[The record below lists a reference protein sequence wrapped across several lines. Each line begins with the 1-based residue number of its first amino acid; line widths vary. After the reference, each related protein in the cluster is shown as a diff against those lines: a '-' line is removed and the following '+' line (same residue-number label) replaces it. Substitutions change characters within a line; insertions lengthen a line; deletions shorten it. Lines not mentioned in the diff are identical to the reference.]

1 LRAGR
6 ADGLADI
13 PAKACPGRDPGW
25 LPARRQGYAPSKA
38 GERGVVLL
46 EIVCVLAIIALLA
59 AILLPVIPRA
69 TSRAR
74 LEAYAVQVAS
84 LVTLDRNAAIR
95 RRAQIR
101 TQVDAPSRII
111 ASGATGQIVRLPD
124 DVTVSA
130 LVAARCGD
138 RPSGGRIIFFA
149 SGMSCGGV
157 IALARPGNAYQVR
170 INWLTG
176 GVEVV
181 PVTPKE

>member
-1 LRAGR
+1 LRAGT
-6 ADGLADI
+6 AEGFA
-13 PAKACPGRDPGW
+13 AEG
-25 LPARRQGYAPSKA
+25 
-38 GERGVVLL
+38 GVVLL

-95 RRAQIR
+95 RRSQIR
-101 TQVDAPSRII
+101 TQVDAPSRVVV
-111 ASGATGQIVRLPD
+111 SGATGEVVRLPD
-124 DVTVSA
+124 DVSVSA

-138 RPSGGRIIFFA
+138 RPSGGRIIFFS

-181 PVTPKE
+181 PVTP

>member
-6 ADGLADI
+6 ANPFSAEEGI
-13 PAKACPGRDPGW
+13 
-25 LPARRQGYAPSKA
+25 
-38 GERGVVLL
+38 VLL
-46 EIVCVLAIIALLA
+46 EVVCVLAIITLLA
-59 AILLPVIPRA
+59 AILLPIIPRA

-95 RRAQIR
+95 RQAQIQ
-101 TQVDAPSRII
+101 TQVDARARVV
-111 ASGATGQIVRLPD
+111 ASGATGEVVRLPD
-124 DVTVSA
+124 DVTVST

-181 PVTPKE
+181 PVTP

>member
-1 LRAGR
+1 LRAGTAER
-6 ADGLADI
+6 LAHI
-13 PAKACPGRDPGW
+13 PAKACLGPDPGRPA
-25 LPARRQGYAPSKA
+25 ARRQGYAPDKA
-38 GERGVVLL
+38 GEEGVVLL
-46 EIVCVLAIIALLA
+46 EIVCVLAIIGLLA
-59 AILLPVIPRA
+59 AILLPIIPRA

-84 LVTLDRNAAIR
+84 LITLDRTAAIR
-95 RRAQIR
+95 RRTQIR
-101 TQVDAPSRII
+101 TQVDAPSRVVV
-111 ASGATGQIVRLPD
+111 SGATGQVVRLPD
-124 DVTVSA
+124 DVTVGA

-157 IALARPGNAYQVR
+157 IALTRPGSAYQVR

-181 PVTPKE
+181 PGTP